1 MFIISIIQT
10 VYDTA
15 SNIFNKYL
23 GMMKSLAY
31 SIIHDYHLAE
41 DAAQEAMIRLTQ
53 NSDKIDNIDS
63 KETKNYI
70 YTVTK
75 NEALKILQVENNKKD
90 YEVDVQSYDESGLN
104 NIEGQL
110 DIDAFCDKYGFSMDI
125 AEALKQLN
133 ESDRDIIIY
142 KYGAGY
148 SFKEIAKSMGIGRDA
163 IYKRHQRA
171 LEHLKKV
178 LEAENEK

>member
-1 MFIISIIQT
+1 
-10 VYDTA
+10 
-15 SNIFNKYL
+15 
-23 GMMKSLAY
+23 
-31 SIIHDYHLAE
+31 
-41 DAAQEAMIRLTQ
+41 
-53 NSDKIDNIDS
+53 
-63 KETKNYI
+63 
-70 YTVTK
+70 
-75 NEALKILQVENNKKD
+75 
-90 YEVDVQSYDESGLN
+90 
-104 NIEGQL
+104 
-110 DIDAFCDKYGFSMDI
+110 MDI